1 MAIIIGP
8 KVREKLAHKKPPVT
22 EDEIR
27 ECFQNRWGPALI
39 DTRPEHK
46 TKPPTRWFISE
57 TNSMR
62 RLKVVYVTLPSGDH
76 AIKTAYEP
84 DEIEEELYEAET

>member
-1 MAIIIGP
+1 
-8 KVREKLAHKKPPVT
+8 
-22 EDEIR
+22 
-27 ECFQNRWGPALI
+27 
-39 DTRPEHK
+39 
-46 TKPPTRWFISE
+46 
-57 TNSMR
+57 MR